1 MYDFLKI
8 KVITRPFY
16 DAVLLVECHV
26 PVHLVESR
34 LPSFVF
40 DSHAFLT
47 SGQRD
52 DCCNKKT
59 NLMVNGS
66 QIYLV
71 YGSESDIKRYHGW
84 NDIQIS
90 KVKDVQHMED
100 KVKKQRT
107 QKTKKKQKN
116 QHSN

>member
-1 MYDFLKI
+1 
-8 KVITRPFY
+8 
-16 DAVLLVECHV
+16 
-26 PVHLVESR
+26 
-34 LPSFVF
+34 
-40 DSHAFLT
+40 
-47 SGQRD
+47 
-52 DCCNKKT
+52 
-59 NLMVNGS
+59 MVNGS

-107 QKTKKKQKN
+107 QKTPKKKN
-116 QHSN
+116 QHSNWKQTLFSKNGSLDLRPENQ

>member
-1 MYDFLKI
+1 
-8 KVITRPFY
+8 
-16 DAVLLVECHV
+16 
-26 PVHLVESR
+26 
-34 LPSFVF
+34 
-40 DSHAFLT
+40 
-47 SGQRD
+47 
-52 DCCNKKT
+52 
-59 NLMVNGS
+59 MVNGS

>member
-1 MYDFLKI
+1 
-8 KVITRPFY
+8 
-16 DAVLLVECHV
+16 
-26 PVHLVESR
+26 
-34 LPSFVF
+34 
-40 DSHAFLT
+40 
-47 SGQRD
+47 
-52 DCCNKKT
+52 
-59 NLMVNGS
+59 MVNGS

-71 YGSESDIKRYHGW
+71 YGSESEIKRYHGW

-107 QKTKKKQKN
+107 KKLKQNKN